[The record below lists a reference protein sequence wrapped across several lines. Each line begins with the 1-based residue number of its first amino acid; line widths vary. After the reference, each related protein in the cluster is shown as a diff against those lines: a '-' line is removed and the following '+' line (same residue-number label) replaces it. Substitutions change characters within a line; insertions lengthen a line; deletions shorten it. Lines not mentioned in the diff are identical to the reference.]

1 LGIDKHK
8 IHQNNINLSA
18 VWVVLTMNPF
28 SVMTNTHTIIE
39 TDDHAT
45 SIQPTWI
52 DVCSSLFEAWV
63 LELVFCYN
71 RIYLA
76 IFKRVNYLQNN
87 YVDEMGQRVQRLW
100 KRLVYSH
107 IEPDGNWVYSGALV
121 ENPGIGSARPTY
133 QLLEN
138 YHDSDASEYSG
149 KTQIDAQYA
158 LAQNTLTTH
167 SQIAEI
173 LLIARHTES
182 DSYFVRSCVSAYGEI
197 PPITPR
203 EESEVEF
210 LGIEYRHPKMSAPI
224 SLSLPKSMCIVG
236 NELFSA
242 AFVLRCLQYEP
253 LWTSFVF
260 DKDYLLT
267 IMDDNIHQYTLH
279 SNEYIVLEKE
289 HLRVCRS
296 DEPLSPKIDGQS
308 EYLHKFEKMYL

>member
-1 LGIDKHK
+1 
-8 IHQNNINLSA
+8 
-18 VWVVLTMNPF
+18 
-28 SVMTNTHTIIE
+28 
-39 TDDHAT
+39 
-45 SIQPTWI
+45 
-52 DVCSSLFEAWV
+52 
-63 LELVFCYN
+63 
-71 RIYLA
+71 
-76 IFKRVNYLQNN
+76 
-87 YVDEMGQRVQRLW
+87 MGQRVQRLW

-173 LLIARHTES
+173 LLIARHMES
-182 DSYFVRSCVSAYGEI
+182 DSYFVRSCISAYGEI

-224 SLSLPKSMCIVG
+224 ALSLPKSMYIVG

-260 DKDYLLT
+260 DKEYVLT
-267 IMDDNIHQYTLH
+267 IMDDDIEQYTLGH
-279 SNEYIVLEKE
+279 NEYIVLEKDKF
-289 HLRVCRS
+289 RVCRS
-296 DEPLSPKIDGQS
+296 DEPLSPKSDEEN
-308 EYLHKFEKMYL
+308 EYLNKFEQMYI

>member
-1 LGIDKHK
+1 MGIDKHK

-28 SVMTNTHTIIE
+28 SVITNTHTILK
-39 TDDHAT
+39 TDDHTT

-52 DVCSSLFEAWV
+52 DVCSSMFEGWL
-63 LELVFCYN
+63 LELVFWYN

-87 YVDEMGQRVQRLW
+87 YLDEMAQRVQRLW

-121 ENPGIGSARPTY
+121 ENPGIGSAQPTY

-149 KTQIDAQYA
+149 KTQIDVQYA
-158 LAQNTLTTH
+158 LAQNTLTCH

-182 DSYFVRSCVSAYGEI
+182 DSYFVRSCVSSYGEI

-224 SLSLPKSMCIVG
+224 ALSLPKSMYIVG

-260 DKDYLLT
+260 DKEYVLT
-267 IMDDNIHQYTLH
+267 IMDDNIQQYTLGH
-279 SNEYIVLEKE
+279 NEYIVLEKDKF
-289 HLRVCRS
+289 RVCRS
-296 DEPLSPKIDGQS
+296 NEPLSPNSNEHK
-308 EYLHKFEKMYL
+308 EYLNKFEQMYL